1 MSDAP
6 FESFEDFWPFYVRE
20 HSHPTN
26 RRLHFVGTTG
36 ALLSL
41 ASAAVTGR
49 WRRALLA
56 PLFGYG
62 AAWIGH
68 FFVENNR
75 PATFQHPLWSLRGD
89 FVMYAKMLVGTMDAE
104 VERCTLEHDAAET
117 TPARRRE
124 ADVTPAVNVRAKDGV
139 LH

>member
-20 HSHPTN
+20 HSHPAN
-26 RRLHFVGTTG
+26 RRLHFAGTTG

-56 PLFGYG
+56 PVFGYG

-68 FFVENNR
+68 FFIEKNK

-89 FVMYAKMLVGTMDAE
+89 FVMYAKILAGTMDAE
-104 VERCTLEHDAAET
+104 VERCTSEVDVQ
-117 TPARRRE
+117 PAPPRP
-124 ADVTPAVNVRAKDGV
+124 AHVTPAVNVRTKDGV